1 MGQQY
6 SFYGSERRAEDEW
19 HMALHEIP
27 GGEAATQATTAT
39 IAAVCH
45 GGVVLA
51 VAIGALLYVFVRYVA
66 G

>member
-1 MGQQY
+1 M
-6 SFYGSERRAEDEW
+6 A
-19 HMALHEIP
+19 MALHEIP

-39 IAAVCH
+39 IAAVCL